1 MAMPNNDNRHV
12 NSAVNSASCVGGVNR
27 RGWSACIAMTAPRR
41 TPSIEHVERNISVAG
56 SAAHSRRQKERL
68 AEARFE
74 EEAAG
79 LDTDD
84 RIALRCALGMSRP
97 NSGDS
102 VCVKPE
108 VGQSD
113 ATSLNDESLDVALED
128 QSSRSDASDSDSIM
142 DLTASQQDVVDQLDE
157 CDRSDMRKA
166 LKMSREA
173 GNTGV
178 MASTRNTGSGTG
190 F

>member
-1 MAMPNNDNRHV
+1 M
-12 NSAVNSASCVGGVNR
+12 
-27 RGWSACIAMTAPRR
+27 
-41 TPSIEHVERNISVAG
+41 
-56 SAAHSRRQKERL
+56 
-68 AEARFE
+68 
-74 EEAAG
+74 
-79 LDTDD
+79 DTDD

-108 VGQSD
+108 AGQSD